1 MWKNLNLSSVV
12 VNNYYFQICSQFCIH
27 SKPKQS
33 RSVYHVVDLTVMIP
47 MHTQGGTPY
56 NGLYREAPPEVG
68 SFFRL
73 QVYEKIGISLV
84 EVHERRWKSVIS
96 VCQKG

>member
-1 MWKNLNLSSVV
+1 MRKNLNLSSVV
-12 VNNYYFQICSQFCIH
+12 VNNYYFQIYSQFCID

-33 RSVYHVVDLTVMIP
+33 RSVYHTVDLMVMIP

-56 NGLYREAPPEVG
+56 NGLYREATPEMG

-73 QVYEKIGISLV
+73 QLRQGF
-84 EVHERRWKSVIS
+84 H
-96 VCQKG
+96 

>member
-1 MWKNLNLSSVV
+1 MRKNLNLSSVV
-12 VNNYYFQICSQFCIH
+12 VNHYYFQICS
-27 SKPKQS
+27 KPNQS
-33 RSVYHVVDLTVMIP
+33 LSVYHTVYLMVMIP

-56 NGLYREAPPEVG
+56 NGLYGEAPPEMG

-84 EVHERRWKSVIS
+84 EVYERRWKSVIWI
-96 VCQKG
+96 CQKG